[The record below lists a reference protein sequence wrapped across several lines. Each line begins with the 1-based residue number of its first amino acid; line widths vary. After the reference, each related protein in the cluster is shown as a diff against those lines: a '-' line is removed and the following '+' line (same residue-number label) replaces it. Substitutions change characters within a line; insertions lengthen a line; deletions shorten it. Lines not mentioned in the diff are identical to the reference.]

1 MSSTETLMARRRKN
15 NNNNSLSKSSS
26 KVLSPPLSSSSSINI
41 QFTKLF
47 IDNEFVNAIEDNTF
61 ETIDPRSNTVICQVA
76 EGRKEDVD
84 KAVEAAC
91 KAFKTGSE
99 WRTMDASY
107 RGELLNRLADL
118 LERDREYLAKLE
130 TLDNGKPYSDS
141 FNVDLGLVIKCFR
154 YYAGWCDKIQGKTIP
169 IDGPYF
175 CYTRH
180 EPIGIVGQI
189 TPWNFPAL
197 MVAWKLAPAL
207 ACGCC
212 IVLKPAE
219 QTPLTA
225 LYIASLIREAGFPR
239 GVVNVIPGFGATAGE
254 AISSHMKIN
263 KVAFTGSTKVG
274 KLIMQAAGRSNCKSI
289 TLELG
294 GKSPNIIFADA
305 DLTLAVEKAHHA
317 IFFNQGQCCIAGSRT
332 YVQEEVYDEFVR
344 LSVARANTRLI
355 GDPMEMGVEHGPQV
369 TKLQYDTVMK
379 YIEIGKKEGAT
390 LCCGGYKWDGGN
402 DEGFYIVPT
411 VFSDVT
417 DDMTIARE
425 EIFGPVQV
433 ILKFRTVEEV
443 IERANDSPY
452 GLGAAVFTSSLDI
465 AMQVSHHVSAG
476 TVWVNCY
483 DVFATQAPFGGYKE
497 SGIGRELGEYG
508 MQQYTSVKTCTIK
521 IPNKLS

>member
-1 MSSTETLMARRRKN
+1 MNITTGST
-15 NNNNSLSKSSS
+15 SS
-26 KVLSPPLSSSSSINI
+26 KPRDGDLPIKYN
-41 QFTKLF
+41 QLF
-47 IDNEFVNAIEDNTF
+47 INNKFVDAFEGNTF
-61 ETIDPRSNTVICQVA
+61 ETVDPRTNTVICHVA
-76 EGRKEDVD
+76 EGRKADVD
-84 KAVEAAC
+84 RAVDAAC
-91 KAFKTGSE
+91 EAFKIGSE

-107 RGELLNRLADL
+107 RGELLHRLADL

-141 FNVDLGLVIKCFR
+141 FNIDLGLVIKCFR
-154 YYAGWCDKIQGKTIP
+154 YYGGWCDKIQGKTIP

-180 EPIGIVGQI
+180 EPIGVCGQI
-189 TPWNFPAL
+189 TPWNFPSL
-197 MVAWKLAPAL
+197 MLAWKLAPAL

-225 LYIASLIREAGFPR
+225 LYIASLIKEAGFPC
-239 GVVNVIPGFGATAGE
+239 GVVNVIPGFGPDAGE

-274 KLIMQAAGRSNCKSI
+274 KLIMQAAGRSNCKSV

-305 DLTLAVEKAHHA
+305 DLELAVEKAHHA

-344 LSVARANTRLI
+344 LSVARAKTRLI
-355 GDPMEMGVEHGPQV
+355 GDPMEPGVEHGPQV
-369 TKLQYDTVMK
+369 TKAQYDTVMK
-379 YIEIGKKEGAT
+379 YIEIGEKEGAK
-390 LCCGGYKWDGGN
+390 LCCGGKKWKGSRD
-402 DEGFYIVPT
+402 GFYIVPT

-417 DDMTIARE
+417 DDMTIAQE

-443 IERANDSPY
+443 IERANNSPY
-452 GLGAAVFTSSLDI
+452 GLGAAVFTSSLDV

-483 DVFATQAPFGGYKE
+483 DVFASQAPFGGYKE